1 MKAIS
6 KACQFLAI
14 ILAVA
19 TLALFFVVP
28 FVTVVTADGSQS
40 FVGAELAF
48 GGGALYKSTKIMFC
62 FFLTIIAGV
71 LSAATLSKAGW
82 AKFAAPV
89 VALGDAVFLLVIALS
104 SAGRFVDYRPLSIS
118 GIEYTW
124 APLAVSLVMF
134 GAFVISA
141 TYLFINDLIEVREG
155 KRKYTLIQ
163 RFILLLRDYKSE
175 IKKIVWP
182 GIREVVKN
190 TIVVLV
196 ISLLVGAFIWLIDW
210 GLGTLMKL
218 IGGA

>member
-1 MKAIS
+1 MKAIN

-28 FVTVVTADGSQS
+28 FVTIVTADGAES

-48 GGGALYKSTKIMFC
+48 GGGALYKSTKILFC
-62 FFLTIIAGV
+62 FFLTIVAGV
-71 LSAATLSKAGW
+71 LSAATLKNNGAR
-82 AKFAAPV
+82 FAAPV
-89 VALGDAVFLLVIALS
+89 VALGDAIFLLVIALGS
-104 SAGRFVDYRPLSIS
+104 EGMFVDYRPFTIS

-141 TYLFINDLIEVREG
+141 AHLFINDLIEVREG

-163 RFILLLRDYKSE
+163 RFIQLLRDYKSE

-182 GIREVVKN
+182 GLREVIKN
-190 TIVVLV
+190 TVVVLV
-196 ISLLVGAFIWLIDW
+196 ISLMVGAFIWLVDW